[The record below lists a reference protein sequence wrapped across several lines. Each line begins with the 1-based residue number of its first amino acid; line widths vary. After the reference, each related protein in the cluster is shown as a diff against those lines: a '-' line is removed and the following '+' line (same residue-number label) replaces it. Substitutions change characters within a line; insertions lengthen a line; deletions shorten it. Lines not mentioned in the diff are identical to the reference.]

1 MISSKTSV
9 VGNLFQRL
17 GYAMLLPGFA
27 PDNTPVETAATLG
40 ALGVSL
46 ALSAVW
52 GGRRPA
58 HAPAQLLRHHKTP
71 AGCLLIHLL
80 WLSGVAAVLIW
91 MYDYRARREDDLGT
105 VSAQWLHEYRCQT
118 HQNG

>member
-1 MISSKTSV
+1 M
-9 VGNLFQRL
+9 GNPLPRL
-17 GYAMLLPGFA
+17 GYAMLTVAGLCIAVVLLSPGFG

-58 HAPAQLLRHHKTP
+58 HAPALLLCHHKTP
-71 AGCLLIHLL
+71 AGPQDGA
-80 WLSGVAAVLIW
+80 S
-91 MYDYRARREDDLGT
+91 
-105 VSAQWLHEYRCQT
+105 
-118 HQNG
+118 